1 MCNCSIS
8 TLSIVGY
15 RFLTNFAGVKENNVK
30 KKSKND
36 TIFRLA
42 ASAGGFGGC

>member
-1 MCNCSIS
+1 MYDCSIS
-8 TLSIVGY
+8 TLSVVGY
-15 RFLTNFAGVKENNVK
+15 RFLTNFAGVKENNLK

-36 TIFRLA
+36 TIFRLD

>member
-8 TLSIVGY
+8 TLSIVEY

-36 TIFRLA
+36 TIFRLD

>member
-15 RFLTNFAGVKENNVK
+15 RFLTNFEGVKENNVK

-36 TIFRLA
+36 TIFRLD

>member
-1 MCNCSIS
+1 MCDCPIS
-8 TLSIVGY
+8 TLSVVRY
-15 RFLTNFAGVKENNVK
+15 RFLTNFAGVKENNVR

>member
-8 TLSIVGY
+8 TLSVVEY
-15 RFLTNFAGVKENNVK
+15 RFLTNFAGVKGNNVK

-36 TIFRLA
+36 TIFRLD

>member
-1 MCNCSIS
+1 MSDCSIS

>member
-8 TLSIVGY
+8 TLSVVEY

-36 TIFRLA
+36 TIFRLD
-42 ASAGGFGGC
+42 ASTGGFGGC

>member
-1 MCNCSIS
+1 MCDCSIS

-15 RFLTNFAGVKENNVK
+15 RFLANFAGVKENNVK

>member
-8 TLSIVGY
+8 TLSVVEY
-15 RFLTNFAGVKENNVK
+15 RFLTNFAGVKKNNVK

-36 TIFRLA
+36 TIFRLD

>member
-1 MCNCSIS
+1 MCDCPIS
-8 TLSIVGY
+8 TLSDVEY
-15 RFLTNFAGVKENNVK
+15 RFLTNFAGVKKNNVK

>member
-1 MCNCSIS
+1 MCDCPIS
-8 TLSIVGY
+8 TLSVVEY
-15 RFLTNFAGVKENNVK
+15 RFLTNFAGVKKNNVK

-36 TIFRLA
+36 TIFRLD

>member
-1 MCNCSIS
+1 MCDCSIS
-8 TLSIVGY
+8 TLSIVEY

-36 TIFRLA
+36 TIFRLG

>member
-1 MCNCSIS
+1 MYDCSIS
-8 TLSIVGY
+8 TLSVVGY